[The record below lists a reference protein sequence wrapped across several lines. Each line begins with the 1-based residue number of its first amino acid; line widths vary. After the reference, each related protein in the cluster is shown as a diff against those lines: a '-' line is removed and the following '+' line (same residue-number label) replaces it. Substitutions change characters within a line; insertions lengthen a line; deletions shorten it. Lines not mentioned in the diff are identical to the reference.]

1 MLSNDLAAL
10 IGFACESALW
20 GANAILFVVSIILLR
35 RRGKRTNLSLP
46 VVAAHCALF
55 SGCTVHF
62 ALEFNHFYTTLRTIG
77 VDGYANETHALVGA
91 DIFISLC
98 DLIGDYILIYWCWMM
113 WGRNY
118 WVVILPSLTAIAG
131 FGAYSRTLG
140 LYVLTTMPPPR
151 AACIME
157 VVHLVVTTDPTSP
170 VPPTDLVPLTLA
182 GYSLPLCTNVMA
194 TGLISFRIWSKSR
207 RTSSP
212 HRTPKSERTFEHN
225 GLAVIVESGL
235 LYLIAQLTYVVLI
248 AIPHPAE
255 GIIAVMA
262 VQIYGIAPALIIIRV
277 LLGAAAKPAYET
289 SAIPMAL
296 ASAQVTKDTTKTLRG
311 DGESSEV
318 DVSELTSNAADAV

>member
-131 FGAYSRTLG
+131 F
-140 LYVLTTMPPPR
+140 
-151 AACIME
+151 ACIME